1 MKTVISA
8 GGKGT
13 RISSV
18 ACDIPKPMITILGKS
33 VLEYQIETL
42 QKQGFDDIIITVGHL
57 GEKIKKYF
65 GDGSGIS
72 PVTGRPFGVK
82 IEYYE
87 ENEPLGT
94 AGALLKIQDKL
105 TDDFLFINGDLFFDA
120 DLKKLC
126 SFHKRKNAAATVFT
140 HPNSHPFDSTLVVA
154 DKNNRVTE
162 FITKENR
169 TAFYKNRV
177 NTGIHILSKK
187 IFPFIQNKT
196 PLDLDRDILMPI
208 AGNGGLYC
216 IDTAEYIKDMGTPER
231 YEAVIN
237 DIQNGIPG
245 KLSSATKR
253 KAVFLDRDGTLNIYK
268 GFLRDINDL
277 ELCDGAAEAVKKIN
291 DNGYIAVVVTNQPV
305 IARGEVSENE
315 LREIHNKLETMLG
328 KNGAVLN
335 AIYYCPHHPDKGFDG
350 EIAELKTECDCRKP
364 KAGLLKTA
372 AEDFNIDLAE
382 SFTVGDSQNDIL
394 AGKNAGTKT
403 ILIGNED
410 FGQDFTV
417 RSLKEATDIIF
428 GEKENEQ

>member
-42 QKQGFDDIIITVGHL
+42 QKQGFDDIIITIGHL
-57 GEKIKKYF
+57 GDKIRNYF

-72 PVTGRPFGVK
+72 PVTGKPFGVK

-87 ENEPLGT
+87 ENKPLGT
-94 AGALLKIQDKL
+94 AGALLKIKDKL

-120 DLKKLC
+120 DLNKLC
-126 SFHKRKNAAATVFT
+126 SFHKQKNAVATVFT
-140 HPNSHPFDSTLVVA
+140 HPNSHPHDSTLIVA

-169 TAFYKNRV
+169 TTFYKNRV
-177 NTGIHILSKK
+177 NTGIHILSKS
-187 IFPFIQNKT
+187 IFSFISDKSS
-196 PLDLDRDILMPI
+196 LDLDRDILMPLTEKS
-208 AGNGGLYC
+208 GLYC
-216 IDTAEYIKDMGTPER
+216 LDTAEYIKDMGTPQR

-237 DIQNGIPG
+237 DIKNGIPG
-245 KLSSATKR
+245 KLSAKTKR
-253 KAVFLDRDGTLNIYK
+253 KAVFLDRDGTLNVHK

-277 ELCDGAAEAVKKIN
+277 ELCYGAAEAVKRIN
-291 DNGYIAVVVTNQPV
+291 DNGYLAIVVTNQPV
-305 IARGEVSENE
+305 IARGEVTENK
-315 LREIHNKLETMLG
+315 LNDIHNKLETMLG

-335 AIYYCPHHPDKGFDG
+335 AIYYCPHHPDKGFVG
-350 EIAELKTECDCRKP
+350 EIKELKTECDCRKP
-364 KAGLLKTA
+364 KTGMFTA
-372 AEDFNIDLAE
+372 AADDFGIDLSS